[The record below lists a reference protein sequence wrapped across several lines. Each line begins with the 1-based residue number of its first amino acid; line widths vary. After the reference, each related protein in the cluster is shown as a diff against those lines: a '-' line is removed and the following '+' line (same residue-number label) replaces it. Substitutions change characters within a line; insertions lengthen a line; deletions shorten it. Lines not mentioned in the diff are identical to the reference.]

1 VCDFTRERKLPFGKV
16 AVLLLQGHK
25 FPMQNALN
33 KCAKALAEVA
43 DVPTA
48 SAYCQARRKLQP
60 ELFVHLNEVVAQRY
74 TELSRG
80 DGSLRLWQ
88 GRRVLGVDGSYLNLP
103 DTAETRRE
111 FSVQT
116 NQHAAGARVQA
127 LCSVLY
133 DVLNH
138 VGLAAGLA
146 RKRNEAEFV
155 FESYLPQTVAG
166 DVVVMD
172 RGYAQYLVLAF

>member
-1 VCDFTRERKLPFGKV
+1 
-16 AVLLLQGHK
+16 
-25 FPMQNALN
+25 M
-33 KCAKALAEVA
+33 
-43 DVPTA
+43 
-48 SAYCQARRKLQP
+48 
-60 ELFVHLNEVVAQRY
+60 
-74 TELSRG
+74 
-80 DGSLRLWQ
+80 
-88 GRRVLGVDGSYLNLP
+88 
-103 DTAETRRE
+103 
-111 FSVQT
+111 QT